1 MQRET
6 QREAEGQRGR
16 IRERERETERQRS
29 LPVVMGLGVLT
40 GPGGDAV
47 ERGARKAGMGVPF
60 VALP

>member
-16 IRERERETERQRS
+16 IRERETERQRS